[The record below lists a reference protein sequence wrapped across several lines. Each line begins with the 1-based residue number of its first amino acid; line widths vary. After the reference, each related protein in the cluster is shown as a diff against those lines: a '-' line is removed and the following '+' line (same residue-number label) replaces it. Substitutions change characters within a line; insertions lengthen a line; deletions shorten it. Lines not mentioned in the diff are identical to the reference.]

1 MIYLMRLIRAVG
13 IATIFLSLSA
23 PAFAAPPT
31 PWPESDDEW
40 TPTRPHWVSVDLSDQ
55 MLIAYEGNTAVRV
68 FIVSTGDAAHPT
80 LTGRYDID
88 AKYDQIDVIGKDYY
102 FRDVPYYMQYFYG
115 FALHAA
121 TWHNDFGRPVSRG
134 CVNLKLEDAKWL
146 YNFLA
151 VGDFVYIHK

>member
-1 MIYLMRLIRAVG
+1 MIYLMRLIRAIG
-13 IATIFLSLSA
+13 IATIFLSLSV
-23 PAFAAPPT
+23 PAFAAPSIPA
-31 PWPESDDEW
+31 PSSDSEW
-40 TPTRPHWVSVDLSDQ
+40 TPPPTHWVSVDLSDQ
-55 MLIAYEGNTAVRV
+55 TLVAYEGKTAVRL

-102 FRDVPYYMQYFYG
+102 FHDVQYYMQYSYA

-121 TWHNDFGRPVSRG
+121 TWHNDFGRPVSHG

-146 YNFLA
+146 YSFLA